1 MDACAEREVSIR
13 VSLKIKVL
21 RMLVRLRIHFG
32 RGNHRHDLVSLL
44 QSDATEHMLPVYHLH
59 PEPVSDA
66 VVK

>member
-21 RMLVRLRIHFG
+21 KIVRLRIHFG
-32 RGNHRHDLVSLL
+32 RGDHRHDLVSLL